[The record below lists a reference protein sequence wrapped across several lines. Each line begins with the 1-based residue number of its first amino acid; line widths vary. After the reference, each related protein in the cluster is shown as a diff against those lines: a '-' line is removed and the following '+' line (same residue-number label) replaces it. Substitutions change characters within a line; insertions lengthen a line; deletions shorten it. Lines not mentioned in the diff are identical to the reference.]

1 MKPRQHNLVEPRA
14 ERKVDAT
21 MTKRGNYKAITVP
34 FAATQ
39 RAETQGIAQWA
50 HPLVWTES
58 MLSTLLENKLK
69 GGKWHTLYDKV
80 MSERN
85 LSVSAMKVVDKQG
98 AAGVDKQTVQVFFDR
113 NKEEIN
119 RLQLELKDES
129 YRPLPVR
136 RVEIPKPGSNE
147 KRALGIPTV
156 RDRVVQ
162 TALVHVLEPIFD
174 ATFHDRSFGFRHGIG
189 CHDALRCVE
198 RLLSE
203 GYVYVV
209 DADLKSYFDTIPK
222 DRLLD
227 LVKQKVSDSAVLAL
241 VKKYLDQEI
250 TFELSTWTTGTGVP
264 QGAVLSPLLSNIYL
278 NPMDHL
284 MSAKGFQMVRY
295 ADDFVILCR
304 TQEEAEAALAEIRT
318 WVESAGLSL
327 HPDQTHIVDSREKS
341 FGFLGY
347 SFRGRFRFP
356 RAKSHEK
363 IVARI
368 CELTPRKS
376 GDSMACIVSRINST
390 LRGWFNYF
398 RHCFWNIF
406 EDYDAM
412 VRRRLRRMLLKRN
425 RKNPKRFSRT
435 IRWPNSY
442 FTDLGLYSLSEAHV
456 RFVQSTRTY

>member
-1 MKPRQHNLVEPRA
+1 
-14 ERKVDAT
+14 
-21 MTKRGNYKAITVP
+21 MTTRGNYQAITVP
-34 FAATQ
+34 FAATP
-39 RAETQGIAQWA
+39 RAETPGIAQWA

-58 MLSTLLENKLK
+58 MLSTLLENKVK

-80 MSERN
+80 ISERN

-98 AAGVDKQTVQVFFDR
+98 AAGVDKQTVQVFFER
-113 NKEEIN
+113 NKEEID
-119 RLQLELKDES
+119 RLQLALKDES

-250 TFELSTWTTGTGVP
+250 MFELLTWETGAGVP

-278 NPMDHL
+278 NPMDHI
-284 MSAKGFQMVRY
+284 MAAKGFQMVRY

-304 TQEEAEAALAEIRT
+304 TQEEAESALAEVRT
-318 WVESAGLSL
+318 WVESAGLNL
-327 HPDQTHIVDSREKS
+327 HPDKTHIVDFREKS

-347 SFRGRFRFP
+347 SFQGRFRFP
-356 RAKSHEK
+356 RTKSQQK

-376 GDSMACIVSRINST
+376 GDSMACIVSRINRM

-406 EDYDAM
+406 ERYDETI
-412 VRRRLRRMLLKRN
+412 RSRLRRLLMKRN
-425 RKNPKRFSRT
+425 RKNPKRLRRT

-442 FTDLGLYSLSEAHV
+442 FTKLGLYSLSEAQRH
-456 RFVQSTRTY
+456 FAQSIGTC

>member
-1 MKPRQHNLVEPRA
+1 
-14 ERKVDAT
+14 

-98 AAGVDKQTVQVFFDR
+98 AAGVDRQTVQVFAER
-113 NKEEIN
+113 HREEID
-119 RLQLELKDES
+119 RLQMELKDES

-136 RVEIPKPGSNE
+136 RAEIPKPGSNE

-174 ATFHDRSFGFRHGIG
+174 QTFHDRSFGFRHGIG

-209 DADLKSYFDTIPK
+209 DADLKSYFDH
-222 DRLLD
+222 
-227 LVKQKVSDSAVLAL
+227 SS
-241 VKKYLDQEI
+241 
-250 TFELSTWTTGTGVP
+250 
-264 QGAVLSPLLSNIYL
+264 
-278 NPMDHL
+278 
-284 MSAKGFQMVRY
+284 
-295 ADDFVILCR
+295 
-304 TQEEAEAALAEIRT
+304 
-318 WVESAGLSL
+318 
-327 HPDQTHIVDSREKS
+327 
-341 FGFLGY
+341 
-347 SFRGRFRFP
+347 
-356 RAKSHEK
+356 
-363 IVARI
+363 
-368 CELTPRKS
+368 
-376 GDSMACIVSRINST
+376 
-390 LRGWFNYF
+390 
-398 RHCFWNIF
+398 
-406 EDYDAM
+406 
-412 VRRRLRRMLLKRN
+412 
-425 RKNPKRFSRT
+425 
-435 IRWPNSY
+435 
-442 FTDLGLYSLSEAHV
+442 
-456 RFVQSTRTY
+456 